1 MASECRYI
9 PVFVNDVF
17 YAFGLY
23 CLADNILAHMSE
35 MGRKP
40 PIFEEAAFIAEQVL
54 DSGYEFDVGEICYNK
69 FK

>member
-1 MASECRYI
+1 M
-9 PVFVNDVF
+9 FVDDVF

-23 CLADNILAHMSE
+23 CLAGSILAHMSE

-54 DSGYEFDVGEICYNK
+54 DSEYEFDVGEICYNR

>member
-1 MASECRYI
+1 
-9 PVFVNDVF
+9 
-17 YAFGLY
+17 
-23 CLADNILAHMSE
+23 MSE